1 MYETHYHRA
10 SSVDDAAAQFAKGS
24 EAKYLS
30 GGQTLLPVMK
40 QRLAA
45 PSDVIDLARIP
56 ALIGIEVSGDA
67 VTIKA
72 ATPHYDVATSAAVQK
87 AIPALAALAGMI
99 GDPAVRYRGTIGGSL
114 ANNDPAADYPAAVLA
129 LDATVKTN
137 KRSIAAADFFKGL
150 FSTAL
155 EDGEIITAVTF
166 PIPAKAGLALRADR
180 RVRGADEIRRS
191 PRRRHRRLAERRDA
205 RLRHRTGA
213 QSQLVARRRRR
224 RHRLRRRHDGR
235 SPWHRR
241 LPRKPRQG
249 HGPTRNSKRRV
260 TFGFIDQRNMT
271 ARLAAR
277 RCYFRPAILLTRL
290 IRCIDNISLRRDTP
304 GTSGDLPPHLR
315 GRRQTAKRNPTRAR
329 DGRRQEPPCVRPLKK
344 PMSPRSMC
352 AA

>member
-166 PIPAKAGLALRADR
+166 PIPAKAGYAKFRHPASRFALTGVFVAQTKSGEV
-180 RVRGADEIRRS
+180 RVA
-191 PRRRHRRLAERRDA
+191 A
-205 RLRHRTGA
+205 TGA
-213 QSQLVARRRRR
+213 SQNGVIRVSAIEQALKANWSPAAIDPVTVSADGLMADLHGTADYRANLVKVMA
-224 RHRLRRRHDGR
+224 
-235 SPWHRR
+235 
-241 LPRKPRQG
+241 
-249 HGPTRNSKRRV
+249 
-260 TFGFIDQRNMT
+260 QR
-271 ARLAAR
+271 AVKDAA
-277 RCYFRPAILLTRL
+277 
-290 IRCIDNISLRRDTP
+290 
-304 GTSGDLPPHLR
+304 
-315 GRRQTAKRNPTRAR
+315 
-329 DGRRQEPPCVRPLKK
+329 
-344 PMSPRSMC
+344 
-352 AA
+352 